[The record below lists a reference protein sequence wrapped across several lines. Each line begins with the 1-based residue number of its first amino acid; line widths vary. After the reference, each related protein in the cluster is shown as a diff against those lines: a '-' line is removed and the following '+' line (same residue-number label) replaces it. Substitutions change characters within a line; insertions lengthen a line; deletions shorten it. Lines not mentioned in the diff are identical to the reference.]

1 MRSIPFSRALL
12 WGWRE
17 VIGAGFQSR
26 SLHVLTRTASPFARK
41 YVGGL
46 FVPRWATR
54 LLSARAN
61 AVASFSRLRTH
72 PSWLGY
78 RALHRVLCHV
88 KPRRLLQTSGLLA
101 GTAGCYL
108 FRRLNAPSS
117 TQALCH
123 DTSIQEETEAYAQ
136 PATELTFV
144 IEKNLSLLEQ
154 IRLTFRMFYLC
165 MLFSPAAL
173 LYCLSYVSGSGYLA
187 DLGWRYTFV
196 AIQIAGP
203 AFMKLGQWAS
213 TRRDLFSEKFCS
225 TLSRLHMRCDPHP
238 WRETVKTLEENFGRE
253 WEDEIVIVDRRPIG
267 SGCVA
272 QVYRGYLKTDA
283 FGTDSKRR
291 KSRLTAAASILDQ
304 ASESV
309 RPSHSTLAS
318 LEERPIAVKVR
329 HPGIVDA
336 MATDIRLMQYVSDW
350 VDTVYPDVHW
360 VALKECVNEFS
371 KVMWKQ
377 VRK

>member
-1 MRSIPFSRALL
+1 
-12 WGWRE
+12 
-17 VIGAGFQSR
+17 
-26 SLHVLTRTASPFARK
+26 
-41 YVGGL
+41 
-46 FVPRWATR
+46 
-54 LLSARAN
+54 
-61 AVASFSRLRTH
+61 
-72 PSWLGY
+72 
-78 RALHRVLCHV
+78 
-88 KPRRLLQTSGLLA
+88 
-101 GTAGCYL
+101 
-108 FRRLNAPSS
+108 
-117 TQALCH
+117 
-123 DTSIQEETEAYAQ
+123 
-136 PATELTFV
+136 
-144 IEKNLSLLEQ
+144 
-154 IRLTFRMFYLC
+154 MFYLC